1 MYICINMDIAISKL
15 CSRCKIHKSASE
27 FNKGGG
33 ADGLQGYC
41 RDCMREYRKR
51 NVEEEK
57 VDENAL
63 YVLSYEYNLCGPFKI
78 GRTNCVEARVAQL
91 EASHCFRI
99 VVHAVFPQRGGLEKQ
114 VHERLAPYQVQGF
127 RGREWFNCPLSTIIQ
142 VIAGY
147 VENPQA
153 G

>member
-1 MYICINMDIAISKL
+1 MDSATKT
-15 CSRCKIHKSASE
+15 CSRCKNQKSASE

-51 NVEEEK
+51 NVEEDK
-57 VDENAL
+57 DENAL
-63 YVLSYEYNLCGPFKI
+63 YVLSYESNLCGPFKI

-142 VIAGY
+142 VIGGY
-147 VENPQA
+147 VEDLQA

>member
-1 MYICINMDIAISKL
+1 
-15 CSRCKIHKSASE
+15 
-27 FNKGGG
+27 
-33 ADGLQGYC
+33 
-41 RDCMREYRKR
+41 MREYRKR

-63 YVLSYEYNLCGPFKI
+63 YVLSYEGDLCGPFKI

-114 VHERLAPYQVQGF
+114 AHERLAPYQAQGF

-147 VENPQA
+147 VEDPQA